1 MAIKR
6 KKIGDLLVEQNLI
19 TPAQLQ
25 GALKLQLETGKRLGT
40 VVVDQGL
47 VTEEQLV
54 DVIAERLDIPRITLD
69 QIVIDPEIIRRI
81 TVDIARRYTVIPVFA
96 IGNSITL
103 AMSDPLNIIALEEI
117 KYATRAEIRRAVA
130 TTSEIK
136 KAIEQYYSV
145 ADSLNQI
152 MGSRRESPLA
162 VKPDAAGSAEP
173 IEAESPIVR
182 FVNLIISHAVRDR
195 ASDIHIEPDENTLRI
210 RYRISGAMREEG
222 SPPKSMQNEVI
233 SRIKIAADLDV
244 SERRLPQDGR
254 FMMEIDGNPI
264 DLRISTLPTI
274 HGEKIVIRIL
284 DRRNL
289 RLTFSQLGFE
299 TKMADKWQSLIR
311 KPEGLILI
319 TGPTSSGKTSTLYTT
334 LQEINS
340 IDKNI
345 ITVEDPVEY
354 SLPLINQIQINE
366 KAGLTF
372 PSSLRSILRQNP
384 DVIMIGEI
392 RDTETAQIAV
402 RSALTG
408 HLVFSTTHTNDA
420 PQAITR
426 LTDMGIEPY
435 LLAAALKGVLAQ
447 RLVRLNCQHCLQ
459 SYVPSEI
466 TLNRAGLL
474 AEAKDID
481 FKKGAGCKNCKD
493 SGLAGLTGIFELI
506 EITPS
511 IAELV
516 IKNASPR
523 TIREAAARGGYVQL
537 YQSGLVGVRSGHIC
551 LEELLTETTNAQD
564 DFLDEVV
571 HGVATHAG
579 TV

>member
-1 MAIKR
+1 MATVR

-25 GALKLQLETGKRLGT
+25 GALKVQAETGKRLGA

-136 KAIEQYYSV
+136 KAIDQYYSV

-152 MGSRRESPLA
+152 MGTRRESPLA
-162 VKPDAAGSAEP
+162 AKPDVAGSTEP
-173 IEAESPIVR
+173 MEAESPIVK

-289 RLTFSQLGFE
+289 RLTFSQLGFGA
-299 TKMADKWQSLIR
+299 KMADKWQSLIR

-459 SYVPSEI
+459 SYVPSET

-474 AEAKDID
+474 GEAKDID
-481 FKKGAGCKNCKD
+481 FKKGAGCKNCKET
-493 SGLAGLTGIFELI
+493 GLAGLTGIFELV

-523 TIREAAARGGYVQL
+523 TIREAAARGGYLPL
-537 YQSGLVGVRSGHIC
+537 YQSGMAGVKSGHIC
-551 LEELLTETTNAQD
+551 LEELLTETTNAHD
-564 DFLDEVV
+564 DFLEEVV

>member
-1 MAIKR
+1 MVR
-6 KKIGDLLVEQNLI
+6 KKIGDLLVEQGLI
-19 TPAQLQ
+19 TPPELQ
-25 GALKLQLETGKRLGT
+25 EALRLQATTGKRLGAIL
-40 VVVDQGL
+40 VDQGHI
-47 VTEEQLV
+47 TERQLV
-54 DVIAERLDIPRITLD
+54 DVIADRLAIPKISLD
-69 QIVIDPEIIRRI
+69 QIVIDPEIIQRI
-81 TVDIARRYTVIPVFA
+81 PVDIARRYSVIPVFA

-103 AMSDPLNIIALEEI
+103 AMSDPLNIIALDEI
-117 KYATRAEIRRAVA
+117 KYITRSEIRRAVA
-130 TTSEIK
+130 AASEIK
-136 KAIEQYYSV
+136 TAIDQYYSV

-152 MGSRRESPLA
+152 MGSHRESSLA
-162 VKPDAAGSAEP
+162 AKPEGESISE
-173 IEAESPIVR
+173 EAESPIVKL
-182 FVNLIISHAVRDR
+182 VNLIISKAVRER
-195 ASDIHIEPDENTLRI
+195 ASDIHIEPDENAMRI
-210 RYRISGAMREEG
+210 RYRISGAMRDEG
-222 SPPKSMQNEVI
+222 APPKSMQNEVI

-254 FMMEIDGNPI
+254 FMMRVDGNPI
-264 DLRISTLPTI
+264 DLRVSTLPTI

-289 RLTFSQLGFE
+289 LLTFNQLGFADR
-299 TKMADKWQSLIR
+299 MADQWRSLIH

-354 SLPLINQIQINE
+354 SLPLINQIQLNE
-366 KAGLTF
+366 KAGLNF
-372 PSSLRSILRQNP
+372 PTCLRSILRQNP
-384 DVIMIGEI
+384 DIIMIGEV

-447 RLVRLNCQHCLQ
+447 RLVRLNCPHCLE
-459 SYVPSEI
+459 SYLPAEAV
-466 TLNRAGLL
+466 LHRAGLL
-474 AEAKDID
+474 DVAAQID
-481 FKKGAGCKNCKD
+481 FKKGVGCKQCKNT
-493 SGLAGLTGIFELI
+493 GLAGMDGVFELV
-506 EITPS
+506 EITPA
-511 IAELV
+511 IGDM
-516 IKNASPR
+516 IMKTASPR
-523 TIREAAARGGYVQL
+523 TIREAAAKTGYAPL
-537 YQSGLVGVRSGHIC
+537 FDAGLEKVRSGRVC
-551 LEELLTETTNAQD
+551 LEELLKETSFVQD
-564 DFLDEVV
+564 DYLESLPLRVM
-571 HGVATHAG
+571 AHAG